1 MAVNGLDLNLAV
13 ILKYKSHGW
22 LAPVWGPSNLDLSCV
37 SGFSCTISSV
47 MVYFYFFFT
56 IPPFSLVLCVT
67 GSVQVECVLIIL
79 SCLVPHPMSRFPFVS
94 VSRKRKRRERKSR
107 MWWKHWE
114 NGEWKRGAGSQPTLR
129 RKIRTF
135 SC

>member
-13 ILKYKSHGW
+13 ILKYKSHEWLGW

-47 MVYFYFFFT
+47 MVSFFFT
-56 IPPFSLVLCVT
+56 IPLFSLVLCVT

-107 MWWKHWE
+107 M
-114 NGEWKRGAGSQPTLR
+114 
-129 RKIRTF
+129 
-135 SC
+135 